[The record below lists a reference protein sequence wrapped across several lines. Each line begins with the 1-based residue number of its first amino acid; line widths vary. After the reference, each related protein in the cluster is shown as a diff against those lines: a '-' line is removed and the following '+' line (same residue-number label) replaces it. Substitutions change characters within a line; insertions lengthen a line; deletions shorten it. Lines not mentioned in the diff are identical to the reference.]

1 MKSTSRNIIKKIIIN
16 SDKAPS
22 PRGAIIEITTRCNLN
37 CRMCPRTL
45 LPGNKDEEMS
55 FDDFKKIC
63 DKLPNLKSV
72 ALLGRGETLLHH
84 EIDQILAYLNHRKC
98 AIEVTTNG
106 TLLNQQYIQS
116 KNLAAITQLNISLD
130 STDPDIFFNIRGVP
144 LEKITNSF
152 NFLRF
157 TFPKTWIRL
166 QSLIFPETI
175 SQLDTFIELAIENR
189 FNEVNFLLPIQF
201 NSIQFNSIQFN
212 SIQFN
217 SIQFNVE
224 DNAMTIFE
232 NNSIISEIHQLTRY
246 ALKHGV
252 IVKATIAENHPRMC
266 FSPWNT
272 LRVALN
278 GDIYPCCY
286 IYNSPGLYWSE
297 HYAGEEVVVD
307 QDNYKMGNL
316 LSQNL
321 SDFWN
326 EKPYR
331 SLRKVVRSTATS
343 KILSEEE
350 LQSIRVSGKSCGR
363 FGYCKGCLF
372 RQNKAC

>member
-1 MKSTSRNIIKKIIIN
+1 MKSTFRNIIKKIIIN
-16 SDKAPS
+16 SDIASS

-45 LPGNKDEEMS
+45 LPGIKDEEMS
-55 FDDFKKIC
+55 YDNFKKIC
-63 DKLPNLKSV
+63 EKLPNLKSV
-72 ALLGRGETLLHH
+72 ALLGRGEALLHH
-84 EIDQILAYLNHRKC
+84 EIDQILAYLNHRRC

-106 TLLNQQYIQS
+106 TLLNQQYIHS
-116 KNLAAITQLNISLD
+116 KKLATITQLNISLD
-130 STDPDIFFNIRGVP
+130 STDPDIFFNIRGIP

-152 NFLRF
+152 DSLRSL
-157 TFPKTWIRL
+157 FPKTWIRL

-175 SQLDTFIELAIENR
+175 SQLGTFIKYAIENR

-201 NSIQFNSIQFN
+201 NA
-212 SIQFN
+212 
-217 SIQFNVE
+217 E
-224 DNAMTIFE
+224 EHTMTIFE
-232 NNSIISEIHQLTRY
+232 NKSIISEIHQLKRY
-246 ALKHGV
+246 ALNNGV
-252 IVKATIAENHPRMC
+252 IIRATIAENHPRMC

-286 IYNSPGLYWSE
+286 IYNSPGSYWSE

-307 QDNYKMGNL
+307 QNKYKMGNL
-316 LSQNL
+316 LSQDL

-331 SLRKVVRSTATS
+331 SLRKVVRSTATN

-350 LQSIRVSGKSCGR
+350 LQSVRVSGRSCGR

-372 RQNKAC
+372 RNN